1 MNAVDIAI
9 LIVVLIPSL
18 IGLKKGFLKSVFSLI
33 SILVGLYLATKF
45 YTSVAS
51 YVSVVISNE
60 KASVIFSFLVI
71 ILAVYF
77 LGVFIAH
84 KISKLNAATK
94 TADMV
99 AGFFFGALKG
109 LIVVSLLLIL
119 FRYIDVISD
128 DDTKTSR
135 IYPYVVDFAPGTLK
149 IIANVLPG
157 SKSTI
162 DKIESFFPKDT
173 LNYQ

>member
-18 IGLKKGFLKSVFSLI
+18 LGLKKGFLKSVFSLI

-45 YTSVAS
+45 YAVIAS
-51 YVSVVISNE
+51 YVSVVISSE
-60 KASVIFSFLVI
+60 KVSIIFSFLVI

-84 KISKLNAATK
+84 KISKLNTVTK
-94 TADMV
+94 TADKV

-119 FRYIDVISD
+119 FRYINVISD

-149 IIANVLPG
+149 IIVNVLPE

-173 LNYQ
+173 LNYH

>member
-18 IGLKKGFLKSVFSLI
+18 LGLKKGFLKSVFSLI

-45 YTSVAS
+45 YTVIAN
-51 YVSVVISNE
+51 YVSIVISSE
-60 KASVIFSFLVI
+60 KVSIIFSFLVI

-84 KISKLNAATK
+84 KISKLNTVTK
-94 TADMV
+94 TADKV

-119 FRYIDVISD
+119 FRYINVISD

-135 IYPYVVDFAPGTLK
+135 IYPYVVDFAPDTLK
-149 IIANVLPG
+149 IIVNVLPE

-173 LNYQ
+173 LNYH